1 MPGHPRRY
9 AGTRR
14 PRTVRLPDD
23 LDDALIAAAEERQF
37 SVNYLLELGAR
48 LLLTSWADEEEGE
61 TVAR

>member
-1 MPGHPRRY
+1 M
-9 AGTRR
+9 
-14 PRTVRLPDD
+14 RLPDD
-23 LDDALIAAAEERQF
+23 LDDALTAAAETRQF